1 VCAQRLPAHPF
12 ALRVIAIRASD
23 LLLLVGITFIW
34 GLNLI
39 TSKVGVGEIPPIL
52 FTFLRFAIVAV
63 VLVPWLRI
71 QPGEMSAL
79 VVASLLVGALSF
91 ALNFAALRRATSISS
106 IAIAGQLS
114 VPFATLLS
122 VALLDEMV
130 RWRRW
135 TGIILSFVG
144 IVIMGFD
151 PAIGDRWESLALVI
165 ASAFVGALGLIAVKK
180 LRGFTPLGLLAWTA
194 WIGMP
199 VLLLTSLR
207 VEQPDFVQ
215 LIHDVSWRG
224 WAALAFAAIA
234 ASLVAHTGY
243 FHLVQKYPVTS
254 VAPLTT
260 LSPVFAVIFSVVLLG
275 EPISSQILLGGFCT
289 LLGVFIITMREKRI
303 VDTGS

>member
-1 VCAQRLPAHPF
+1 MH
-12 ALRVIAIRASD
+12 IRPGD

-39 TSKVGVGEIPPIL
+39 TSKVGLGEIPPIL

-63 VLVPWLRI
+63 MLVPFLRI
-71 QPGEMSAL
+71 QPGQMSAL
-79 VVASLLVGALSF
+79 VVACLLSGALSF
-91 ALNFAALRRATSISS
+91 ALNFAALRRATSVSS

-122 VALLDEMV
+122 VALLGEMV

-135 TGIILSFVG
+135 TGIVLSFIG
-144 IVIMGFD
+144 IVVMGFD

-165 ASAFVGALGLIAVKK
+165 GSAFVGALGLIAVKK
-180 LRGFTPLGLLAWTA
+180 LRGFTALGLLAWTS

-207 VEQPDFVQ
+207 VEEPDLAQ
-215 LIHDVSWRG
+215 LLHDVTWKG
-224 WAALAFAAIA
+224 WAALAFAAFG
-234 ASLVAHTGY
+234 ASLIAHTGY
-243 FHLVQKYPVTS
+243 FYLVQKYPVTS

-260 LSPVFAVIFSVVLLG
+260 LSPVFAVIFGVTLLG
-275 EPISSQILLGGFCT
+275 DPLSLQILLGGACT
-289 LLGVFIITMREKRI
+289 LVGVFIITMRERRI
-303 VDTGS
+303 ADTGS

>member
-1 VCAQRLPAHPF
+1 M
-12 ALRVIAIRASD
+12 IGIRSSD
-23 LLLLVGITFIW
+23 LFLLVGITFIW

-63 VLVPWLRI
+63 VLVPALRI
-71 QPGEMSAL
+71 QPGQMSAL
-79 VVASLLVGALSF
+79 VVASLLIGAISF
-91 ALNFAALRRATSISS
+91 ALNFAAIRRATSISS

-122 VALLDEMV
+122 VALLGETV

-135 TGIILSFVG
+135 TGILLSFIG
-144 IVIMGFD
+144 IVVMGFD

-207 VEQPDFVQ
+207 VEEPDFLQ
-215 LIHDVSWRG
+215 LIHDVTWKG
-224 WAALAFAAIA
+224 WGALAFAAIA

-260 LSPVFAVIFSVVLLG
+260 LSPVFSVIFGVALLG
-275 EPISSQILLGGFCT
+275 DPLSLQILIGGFCT
-289 LLGVFIITMREKRI
+289 LLGVFIITVREKRI

>member
-1 VCAQRLPAHPF
+1 M
-12 ALRVIAIRASD
+12 IAIRPRD
-23 LLLLVGITFIW
+23 LLLLVGVTFLW

-39 TSKVGVGEIPPIL
+39 TGKVGVGEIPPIL
-52 FTFLRFAIVAV
+52 FTFLRFAIVALI
-63 VLVPWLRI
+63 LVPCLRI
-71 QPGEMSAL
+71 QPGQMSAL

-91 ALNFAALRRATSISS
+91 ALNFAAIRRATSISS
-106 IAIAGQLS
+106 VAIAGQLS

-122 VALLDEMV
+122 VALLGETV

-151 PAIGDRWESLALVI
+151 PRIGDRWESLALVI

-194 WIGMP
+194 WIGLP
-199 VLLLTSLR
+199 VLLLTTLR
-207 VEQPDFVQ
+207 VEEPDFVQ
-215 LIHDVSWRG
+215 LMHDVTWKG
-224 WAALAFAAIA
+224 WAALAFAAVG
-234 ASLVAHTGY
+234 ASLIAHTGY

-260 LSPVFAVIFSVVLLG
+260 LSPVFSVLFGVTLLG
-275 EPISSQILLGGFCT
+275 DPLSVQILIGGACT
-289 LLGVFIITMREKRI
+289 LVGVFIITVREKRI